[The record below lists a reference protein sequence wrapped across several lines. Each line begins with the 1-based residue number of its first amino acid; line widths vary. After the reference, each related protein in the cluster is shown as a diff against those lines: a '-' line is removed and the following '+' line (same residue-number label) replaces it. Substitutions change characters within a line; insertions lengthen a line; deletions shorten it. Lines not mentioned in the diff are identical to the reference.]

1 MAGESEK
8 RLAGAAAMLFESAR
22 SLENVSERLE
32 SVVETQAA
40 ATDRLIDAIDKMGGS
55 GGGKG
60 DKAKKTDAFKTLGK
74 DVADIVKAL
83 ERYDK
88 VKDAGTKFI
97 DFLKEFDKVNFKKIK
112 LGGQALKSMAS
123 GLATFGL
130 ALVASAA
137 VFAIAAIGSII
148 VVPMIAGYAYL
159 FYQLGQASKEID
171 AGAKTLAWMGLGLVS
186 FGLGLFAVKELAG
199 GDWGDFAKGSLIM
212 LAGIAA
218 FSLAMYFVGKFAK
231 EIEEGAKALAW
242 SGLALISLAV
252 GIAAFQLFKV
262 DIGSVLVA
270 SAAIALTGLAFGLV
284 GIASSYI
291 IEGAVA
297 LALGGIS
304 LAVLALGLAAFRL
317 LGMSLEDTLATV
329 GVVTAVGLA
338 FAGVGFV
345 SPFILFGAASLI
357 VAGVALISL
366 AGGLAVMNA
375 MYSKAMNGILAPNPA
390 DPGTTNLDVVIGSVA
405 SSFYINPIKSAFMLA
420 GAAALIVASVALI
433 TLSGGVLAFNF
444 AYNRAKDGVLAKSE
458 QDPEMTNMDVA
469 VTGIVNAF
477 YINPVKSA
485 FMLVGAAALIVASV
499 AMIIMTGGILAFNY
513 AYKKSAESGLFAAS
527 GMDPKAS
534 NFEHMMNSLA
544 GGLILGPIR
553 LVGLYAAIPA
563 WLAAGVSLMTIAG
576 GVAGFANL
584 VEKDIPID
592 KIDTMIQKVLTTVLD
607 VFTKIGDGKV
617 VDWDSVEDGISAVSD
632 VGNLLNG
639 IAQGVSKMADLKFPM
654 YDAKGNVTGYFTVA
668 DKAFDQVAANMKLI
682 ITAVAGTLVEVG
694 KSSGETGWFSKS
706 AGEKGAD
713 AIRGV
718 GADLVGIADFVQK
731 AANLTFPIYDKDG
744 KQTGVVTLD
753 PAMLAK
759 GGSVY
764 NNIVKMIQAVSGA
777 LADIGSGESAQ
788 SGWFSDSDIEKGKA
802 AIAGVS
808 GDLNGI
814 AQMVQSVAQ
823 VQNIDKVEKNIKRIM
838 MAIPE
843 ALVAAGSFLR
853 KNKATLGTPIQ
864 AAGSFGDLL
873 DKMKDSVDPVE
884 KLAKSFESIS
894 KSMKGI
900 GTDSKQLYKF
910 VYEKSTAPTVQQPA
924 ATQPTPSNAVSSLPG
939 EKPVAKPTPTKK
951 DDQQQ
956 QLITQLTQ
964 MYSDMAQ
971 QMSNLA
977 GSMKRIEAV
986 LSGTLKVQQQ

>member
-1 MAGESEK
+1 
-8 RLAGAAAMLFESAR
+8 MLFESAR

-40 ATDRLIDAIDKMGGS
+40 ATDRLIDAIDKMGGGGT
-55 GGGKG
+55 GGGKS
-60 DKAKKTDAFKTLGK
+60 KKTDAFKTLGK

-88 VKDAGTKFI
+88 VKDAGAKFI
-97 DFLKEFDKVNFKKIK
+97 DFLKEFDKVNFKKIDE
-112 LGGQALKSMAS
+112 GGQALKSMAS

-171 AGAKTLAWMGLGLVS
+171 AGAKALAWMGLGLVS

-199 GDWGDFAKGSLIM
+199 GDWGEFAKGSLIM
-212 LAGIAA
+212 LAGIGA
-218 FSLAMYFVGKFAK
+218 FSLAFYFVGKFAK

-242 SGLALISLAV
+242 SGLALLSLAV

-262 DIGSVLVA
+262 DMGEVLVA
-270 SAAIALTGLAFGLV
+270 SAAIALTGLAFGLI

-291 IEGAVA
+291 ESGAVA
-297 LALGGIS
+297 LFFAGVS

-317 LGMSLEDTLATV
+317 LGMSMEDTLAAV

-345 SPFILFGAASLI
+345 APFILFGAASLL
-357 VAGVALISL
+357 VAGVAMIAL

-375 MYSKAMNGILAPNPA
+375 MYAKAMNGILAPNPA

-405 SSFYINPIKSAFMLA
+405 SSFFINPIKSAFMLA

-444 AYNRAKDGVLAKSE
+444 AYNRAKDGVLARSE
-458 QDPEMTNMDVA
+458 QDPSMSNMDVA
-469 VTGIVNAF
+469 VSGIVNAF

-499 AMIIMTGGILAFNY
+499 AMITMTGGILAFNY

-527 GMDPKAS
+527 AMDPKVS

-553 LVGLYAAIPA
+553 LVGLYAAVPA
-563 WLAAGVSLMTIAG
+563 WLTAGFALMSIGA

-584 VEKDIPID
+584 VERDIPID
-592 KIDTMIQKVLTTVLD
+592 RIDGMIKKVLTTVLD
-607 VFTKIGDGKV
+607 VFTSIGSGDA
-617 VDWDSVEDGISAVSD
+617 VDWDSVEEGISAVSD

-639 IAQGVSKMADLKFPM
+639 IAQGVSKMADLRFPM
-654 YDAKGNVTGYFTVA
+654 YDKDGKITGYFTVA
-668 DKAFDQVAANMKLI
+668 DKAFGQVASNMKLI
-682 ITAVAGTLVEVG
+682 INAVAGTLVEIG
-694 KSSGETGWFSKS
+694 KTDGESGWFSKS

-713 AIRGV
+713 AIRGI

-843 ALVAAGSFLR
+843 ALVAAGAFLR
-853 KNKATLGTPIQ
+853 KNKATLGNPMQ
-864 AAGSFGDLL
+864 VAGSFGDLL
-873 DKMKDSVDPVE
+873 DKMKESVDPVE

-900 GTDSKQLYKF
+900 GADSKQLYKF
-910 VYEKSTAPTVQQPA
+910 VYEKSTAAPTVQPAA

-939 EKPVAKPTPTKK
+939 EKPVAKPSTAKK